1 MKTLIDID
9 ETLLKEAI
17 KLSKAPTKKETIQ
30 RALTELVK
38 ACQRQSLKALAGSG
52 LLDLNH
58 DELRKIRRQN
68 GKRKD

>member
-9 ETLLKEAI
+9 ETLLKEAM

-30 RALTELVK
+30 RALAELVK

-58 DELRKIRRQN
+58 TELRKIRRQN
-68 GKRKD
+68 GKLNH